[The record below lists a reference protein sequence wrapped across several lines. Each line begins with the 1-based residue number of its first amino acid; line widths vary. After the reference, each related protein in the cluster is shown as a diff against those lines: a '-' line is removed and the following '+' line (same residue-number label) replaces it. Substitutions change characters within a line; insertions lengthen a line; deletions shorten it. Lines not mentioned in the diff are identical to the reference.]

1 MFVVN
6 AEKNKL
12 TVCGREAITGG
23 SVNTY
28 VVRFVFDSA
37 WDRMDRISV
46 FRTEQESISTALDKN
61 GECLIPWECVQNS
74 HEGEDLYCGV
84 YGMIGNDVVLPT
96 VWQCLGQILPGAKL
110 GENAV
115 PSTPSVAEQILA
127 QTTAER
133 EKAEKAANEQKRPPS
148 INPSSKTGPG
158 GRGTLRRGNTRT
170 PEQKPVEADLV
181 DSHTRLGTG

>member
-37 WDRMDRISV
+37 WDGMDRISV

-61 GECLIPWECVQNS
+61 GECLIPWECVQEQS
-74 HEGEDLYCGV
+74 RRRRF
-84 YGMIGNDVVLPT
+84 
-96 VWQCLGQILPGAKL
+96 ILWRL
-110 GENAV
+110 RDD
-115 PSTPSVAEQILA
+115 
-127 QTTAER
+127 R
-133 EKAEKAANEQKRPPS
+133 E
-148 INPSSKTGPG
+148 
-158 GRGTLRRGNTRT
+158 
-170 PEQKPVEADLV
+170 
-181 DSHTRLGTG
+181 